1 MKQRIRTQTK
11 TQLRTFVKKCVTE
24 DESKAE
30 ALITEIEEL
39 ASKKHPSLDQQYRAK
54 ISDVCRNLDA
64 LSKHQDLVPNF
75 IQDGK
80 VQKLL

>member
-11 TQLRTFVKKCVTE
+11 TQLRTYVKKCVTE

-30 ALITEIEEL
+30 GLITEIEEL

-64 LSKHQDLVPNF
+64 LSKH
-75 IQDGK
+75 
-80 VQKLL
+80 